1 MAIPEAVRGL
11 ESDLRAIFGQRL
23 QSLVIYRSVSDAT
36 HMAIPTLAIVEALT
50 ADDLRACA
58 GRVEAWHDAGVAT
71 PLLVAQREFERALDA
86 FPLEFGA
93 ILADYTVVSG
103 ADPFDGLQVEAADLR
118 RACEVQVRS
127 HLLHLREGYIESR
140 GRSDELADLIS
151 GSAPALAGLIR
162 SVARLHGAPA
172 ATSAEAAAIVERMAA
187 LTAGSLSAV
196 TALTSGPRLTADGA
210 RRLFP
215 GYLASLERLT
225 EYVDSWSP
233 S

>member
-1 MAIPEAVRGL
+1 MAIPEAVRAL
-11 ESDLRAIFGQRL
+11 ESDLRTIFDARL
-23 QSLVIYRSVSDAT
+23 QSLIVYRSASDAIAVAT
-36 HMAIPTLAIVEALT
+36 PTLAIVDALT

-71 PLLVAQREFERALDA
+71 PLLITKREFARALDA

-93 ILADYTVVSG
+93 ILADHTIVSG
-103 ADPFDGLQVEAADLR
+103 PDPFEGLRVDPTDLR

-140 GRSDELADLIS
+140 GRSDELASLIS
-151 GSAPALAGLIR
+151 GSAASLAGLVS
-162 SVARLHGAPA
+162 SVTRLHGTPAP
-172 ATSAEAAAIVERMAA
+172 TSVEAAEMVERMANLA
-187 LTAGSLSAV
+187 AGSLSTV
-196 TALTSGPRLTADGA
+196 IALASRPSLTADAA
-210 RRLFP
+210 RRMFP
-215 GYLASLERLT
+215 GYLAGLERLT

>member
-11 ESDLRAIFGQRL
+11 EGDLRNIFGARL
-23 QSLVIYRSVSDAT
+23 QSLVIYRAASDAT
-36 HMAIPTLAIVEALT
+36 DAATPTMAVVDALT

-58 GRVEAWHDAGVAT
+58 SRVESWHDNGVAT
-71 PLLVAQREFERALDA
+71 PLFVARREFAQALDA

-93 ILADYTVVSG
+93 ILADHTVVSG
-103 ADPFDGLQVEAADLR
+103 PNPFDGLRVEAADLR

-127 HLLHLREGYIESR
+127 HLLHLREGYIEAR
-140 GRSDELADLIS
+140 GRSDELAALIS
-151 GSAPALAGLIR
+151 GSAASLAGLVR

-172 ATSAEAAAIVERMAA
+172 ATSGEAAGVVERMAA
-187 LTAGSLSAV
+187 LATGSLSSV
-196 TALTSGPRLTADGA
+196 IALASGAPLTADAA
-210 RRLFP
+210 RRMFP
-215 GYLASLERLT
+215 GYLAGLERLT

>member
-1 MAIPEAVRGL
+1 MAISEAVRGL
-11 ESDLRAIFGQRL
+11 ESDLRNIFGPRL
-23 QSLVIYRSVSDAT
+23 RSLVTYRSATDANDAAT
-36 HMAIPTLAIVEALT
+36 PTLALVDALS

-71 PLLVAQREFERALDA
+71 PLLLATHEFARALDA

-93 ILADYTVVSG
+93 ILADHTVVSG
-103 ADPFDGLQVEAADLR
+103 PDPFDGLRVDATDLR

-140 GRSDELADLIS
+140 GRSDELASLIS
-151 GSAPALAGLIR
+151 GSAASLAGLVR
-162 SVARLHGAPA
+162 SVARLHGTPA
-172 ATSAEAAAIVERMAA
+172 STSVEAAELVERRANLA
-187 LTAGSLSAV
+187 AGSLSTV
-196 TALTSGPRLTADGA
+196 IALASGPGLKADTA
-210 RRLFP
+210 RSMFP
-215 GYLASLERLT
+215 GYLAGLERLI